1 MRVLR
6 EFESHSFRHPKRSLV
21 GAVMK
26 PSDCV
31 KLHRLDVLNIVSG
44 FGASNVRVFGSA
56 LHGTDVEGSDLDLL
70 VDVPKGTTLIH
81 MLQAQQLI
89 EAKLGVR
96 VDLLTPDDLPKA
108 FRSTVLHEAK
118 PL

>member
-1 MRVLR
+1 M
-6 EFESHSFRHPKRSLV
+6 SLV
-21 GAVMK
+21 LSMK

-31 KLHRLDVLNIVSG
+31 KLHRIDVLNIASS

-56 LHGTDVEGSDLDLL
+56 LHGTDIEGSDLDLL

-81 MLQAQQLI
+81 LLQAQQLM
-89 EAKLGVR
+89 EAKLGIR
-96 VDLLTPDDLPKA
+96 VDLLTPKDLPTS
-108 FRSTVLHEAK
+108 FRNAVLLEAQ